1 MPLLHLR
8 GKGKK
13 MYKVKNILALAFMV
27 AYGVATG
34 QSGAVLRG
42 TVVDQKTKEPL
53 PFATINIKGSSIG
66 TISNA
71 SGAFVFQSPTANG
84 VLRFSFIGYDSYE
97 IDIASIPE
105 SGVQIELE
113 PVFIELE
120 SLVVRPLTAEEFL
133 RRVVRRFGENYADD
147 PFQTKAYYRE
157 KFFENQTPIQYSE
170 GFFKTYYTNFQT
182 DSTLHQL
189 LLYRE
194 EEDLRDLAF
203 MARKREKKM
212 EKERRKA
219 EKNGEE
225 YDEQPSD
232 NDMIKVA
239 FGGPKEVISDD
250 PVIEREDFLDTLNF
264 KKYRYEYGE
273 NTVFGDKNL
282 ITILFKTKGKVDHVK
297 MGGTIL
303 VDEASNAIVSVEF
316 DGKFVIPAWARPIL
330 FAAGFAIHEP
340 IFKKRVQYQ
349 EIDTKWYP
357 QGMIMQVNMG
367 ITKRYMFKSNDRS
380 DFDIEQVFNIQE
392 IEVANPIV
400 IAEEKR
406 FDVEEDIEEQIK
418 PEEGIGWKDVNVL
431 QIERDFLEN
440 AKR

>member
-1 MPLLHLR
+1 
-8 GKGKK
+8 
-13 MYKVKNILALAFMV
+13 MYKVKTTFIFALTFCHFLVGA
-27 AYGVATG
+27 
-34 QSGAVLRG
+34 QSTVLKG
-42 TVVDQKTKEPL
+42 TVIDQKTKEPL

-71 SGAFVFQSPTANG
+71 SGSFVFQSPTKEG
-84 VLRFSFIGYDSYE
+84 FLRFSFIGYDSYE
-97 IDIASIPE
+97 IAISDIPSDGI
-105 SGVQIELE
+105 QIELN

-120 SLVVRPLTAEEFL
+120 GLVVRPLTAEEFL
-133 RRVVRRFGENYADD
+133 KRVVRRFEENYADN

-170 GFFKTYYTNFQT
+170 GFFKTYYTDFQS

-189 LLYRE
+189 LLYRQ

-212 EKERRKA
+212 EKEKRKA

-225 YDEQPSD
+225 YEEDPSD
-232 NDMIKVA
+232 NEIIKVA
-239 FGGPKEVISDD
+239 FGGPKEVISED
-250 PVIEREDFLDTLNF
+250 PVIDREDFLDTLNF
-264 KKYRYEYGE
+264 KKYRYEYGD

-282 ITILFKTKGKVDHVK
+282 IAINFKTKGKVDHVK

-316 DGKFVIPAWARPIL
+316 EGKFVIPAWARPIL

-349 EIDTKWYP
+349 EIDSKWYP

-367 ITKRYMFKSNDRS
+367 LTKRYMFKSNDRS

-392 IEVANPIV
+392 IEVENPIV

-406 FDVEEDIEEQIK
+406 FDVEEEIEDQIQ
-418 PEEGIGWKDVNVL
+418 PEDGIAWKDVNVL
-431 QIERDFLEN
+431 QIESDFLEN